1 MVAGPPEV
9 ESHRHREDTEGT
21 QRGHR
26 GDTERTQEVSSPAW
40 ERNQQHEQDEQAEA
54 EGEANCT

>member
-21 QRGHR
+21 Q
-26 GDTERTQEVSSPAW
+26 EVSSPAW
-40 ERNQQHEQDEQAEA
+40 ERNQQDEQDEQDEQAEA